1 MTQVVDNSCHHSI
14 VILGRRS
21 TFKTTTALRLMLE
34 HIRANYEKTGKPN
47 RLIIASTENWW
58 SEADNAAPRMAGCSS
73 ESEFKKLLSDSNTSV
88 VFERVQGVVGDIMAQ
103 QIEKHILEDGIT
115 HILLDCMELY
125 DVDRQNEDV
134 DNGTVLQWR
143 LEFQKRF
150 NGQVMAVMNRMN
162 PYRINGDDSPQ
173 PDSIGFMSEGNHL
186 EYFICKDDIV
196 FITSD
201 NTSVP
206 ILKMEH
212 HPERDFGKVTLAV
225 FDDSGL
231 LTQDL
236 PEADPIQQTFSWINQ
251 VKTIDEVFDNQ
262 EKIKSITKKDS
273 PSK

>member
-14 VILGRRS
+14 VILGRQS

-47 RLIIASTENWW
+47 RLIIASTESWW

-73 ESEFKKLLSDSNTSV
+73 EGEFKKLLSDSNTSM
-88 VFERVQGVVGDIMAQ
+88 VFERVQGVVGDAMAQ

-115 HILLDCMELY
+115 HILFDCMELY
-125 DVDRQNEDV
+125 DVDRQDEDV

-143 LEFQKRF
+143 LEFQKKF
-150 NGQVMAVMNRMN
+150 NGQVMAVMNRMKA
-162 PYRINGDDSPQ
+162 YRINLGDLPQ
-173 PDSIGFMSEGNHL
+173 LNSTGLMSEGNHL
-186 EYFICKDDIV
+186 EYFICKDDVV

-201 NTSVP
+201 NTGVP
-206 ILKMEH
+206 VLKMEH
-212 HPERDFGKVTLAV
+212 HPEHDCSESPLVIL
-225 FDDSGL
+225 DDSGL
-231 LTQDL
+231 LTQNL

-251 VKTIDEVFDNQ
+251 VKTIDKVFDNQ
-262 EKIKSITKKDS
+262 EKMKSTTEQDS